1 MDSNIPVAFNDEHS
15 INSYNQFLSDIS
27 RLDTVRQT
35 ELKNDYQVVFERMME
50 IRHQHTQNGPMNGL
64 SRQFSSYYQTQ
75 NFDVTWTMMRIVYI
89 H

>member
-1 MDSNIPVAFNDEHS
+1 MDSKIPVVFDDAHS

-50 IRHQHTQNGPMNGL
+50 IRQQHIQNGPMNGL
-64 SRQFSSYYQTQ
+64 GRQFSIYYQTQ
-75 NFDVTWTMMRIVYI
+75 NFDVTWSMMRIVYI